1 MTHIVH
7 PYSHRLGILRD
18 WKSRWFGA
26 KEKYREYLKGDLL
39 IREFLKKRLAT
50 MYVSTIEID
59 RNAKELTV
67 TIESSRPGVIIGR
80 NGEGAAKLKKDI
92 EAMLR
97 RKRVTLDSDLKLDVK
112 EVRSPESNAA
122 IVGQMIREGLE
133 KRMPFRRVMKQT
145 AEKVMANKDVRGV
158 RIELSGRLGGADM
171 SREEK
176 VQQGQI
182 PLQTFRADIDYA
194 LVEAWLPY
202 GHLGIKVWIY
212 RGEVFEEDQRT
223 GRSV

>member
-59 RNAKELTV
+59 RNAKEV
-67 TIESSRPGVIIGR
+67 TISIESSRPGVIIGR
-80 NGEGAAKLKKDI
+80 NGEGATKLKNDI

-97 RKRVTLDSDLKLDVK
+97 RKRVAVD
-112 EVRSPESNAA
+112 A
-122 IVGQMIREGLE
+122 
-133 KRMPFRRVMKQT
+133 
-145 AEKVMANKDVRGV
+145 
-158 RIELSGRLGGADM
+158 
-171 SREEK
+171 
-176 VQQGQI
+176 
-182 PLQTFRADIDYA
+182 
-194 LVEAWLPY
+194 
-202 GHLGIKVWIY
+202 
-212 RGEVFEEDQRT
+212 
-223 GRSV
+223 